1 MSLENM
7 VKKYVRSQA
16 EPNQPQA
23 PQNPAQQTQDP
34 QNPENKQS
42 GFVIDDNKADAAKK
56 AKNTE
61 FTKKITT
68 SQLAFQ
74 EQQAI
79 CDTLEKTYTNYQ
91 NLLENAKKQLFNID
105 ISRAPNTACEISQ
118 AVSLD
123 SGLITIEEFSEIYGM
138 WKNAMVQSRNST
150 AALGNL
156 YSNLMELINQAKE
169 ATKEDLMIPLSD
181 SLSLP
186 ISKIAAQATQTYNNL
201 VSQINGQI
209 YNYQIQDRSYKM
221 FVGIYPVKLEF
232 VQHMNALCQVEIDY
246 EYARDTLKFGGLDLV
261 KTLEDG
267 FNQAALIVDEI
278 AGLVIRYNPTV
289 FGKQQAL
296 LYKNIAKRLRLR
308 AERFIIEYNSA
319 RK

>member
-7 VKKYVRSQA
+7 TRKYVNSQA
-16 EPNQPQA
+16 EQNQPA
-23 PQNPAQQTQDP
+23 SPQPSV
-34 QNPENKQS
+34 QNQENKQS
-42 GFVIDDNKADAAKK
+42 GFIIDDNKADAAKK
-56 AKNTE
+56 AKGLE
-61 FTKKITT
+61 FQKSIIT
-68 SQLAFQ
+68 SQQEFQ
-74 EQQAI
+74 EQQAL
-79 CDTLEKTYTNYQ
+79 CVTLEESYTNYQ

-118 AVSLD
+118 AVNLD
-123 SGLITIEEFSEIYGM
+123 SGLITMEEFSEIYGM
-138 WKNAMVQSRNST
+138 WKNAMTQTRNGV

-156 YSNLMELINQAKE
+156 YSKLMELINQAKE
-169 ATKEDLMIPLSD
+169 ATKEDLLVNFGENI
-181 SLSLP
+181 SLP
-186 ISKIAAQATQTYNNL
+186 ISKISNQTTQQYNSL
-201 VSQINGQI
+201 VSKVNTQIF
-209 YNYQIQDRSYKM
+209 NYQIQDRTYKM
-221 FVGIYPVKLEF
+221 FAGIYPVKLEF